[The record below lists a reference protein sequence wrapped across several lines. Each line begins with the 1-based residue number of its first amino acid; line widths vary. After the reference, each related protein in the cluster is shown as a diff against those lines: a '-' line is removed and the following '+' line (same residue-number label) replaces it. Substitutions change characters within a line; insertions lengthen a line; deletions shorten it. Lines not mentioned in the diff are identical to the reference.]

1 MNGLRKSMLTSDL
14 MLLAVAVVWGTS
26 YGVVKAALMFYPVLG
41 LLALRFA
48 ITFLLLSPA
57 LAHLRQLPPSKLMG
71 LMASGV
77 LLLGVF
83 LCETFGILHT
93 TATNAAFLISLTV
106 ILTPLVEWVWL
117 KRRPSGREWAA
128 VALSIAGAAL
138 LGGGTG
144 WAFNVGD
151 ALMLAAALVR
161 SLQVC
166 LLKRVTK
173 DTDLPALTVTAV
185 QAGMVALGSGLLL
198 TLCVPAPLQ
207 GLLAIPN
214 PGAFWG
220 YLAYLVGACT
230 LFAFFAQNY
239 ALKRSSPTRVALLM
253 GSEPVFGALFA
264 VLWLGEGIS
273 CQGWLGGA
281 LIVAGC
287 LLASVRWR
295 AQRKVQSFSHTQP
308 EAARASMP

>member
-1 MNGLRKSMLTSDL
+1 MSGLRKSMLTSDL

-26 YGVVKAALMFYPVLG
+26 YGVVKAALMFYPALG
-41 LLALRFA
+41 LLALRFT

-57 LAHLRQLPPSKLMG
+57 LAHLRQLPPSRLLG
-71 LMASGV
+71 LMASGM

-128 VALSIAGAAL
+128 VGLSIAGASL

-151 ALMLAAALVR
+151 ALMLAAALIR

-166 LLKRVTK
+166 LLKRVTQN
-173 DTDLPALTVTAV
+173 TELPALTVTAL
-185 QAGMVALGSGLLL
+185 QSGMVALGSGLLL
-198 TLCVPAPLQ
+198 ILCVPAPLQ
-207 GLLAIPN
+207 GLLAIPS
-214 PGAFWG
+214 PGAFWS

-264 VLWLGEGIS
+264 VLWLGEGVS
-273 CQGWLGGA
+273 YQGWLGGG

-287 LLASVRWR
+287 LLASVQWERGLK
-295 AQRKVQSFSHTQP
+295 QRQRFP
-308 EAARASMP
+308 ARSTASPSA